1 MSLEISGGLIQMT
14 AHMEVTAEARALIT
28 SGVILAAVFAFL
40 AICAAISRRR
50 EHRRRYVL
58 AFAAFA
64 LLGVGLAAVGA
75 NAPREKVLQCCVSG
89 PISLESV
96 AARYDIRKVDGKLL
110 VLVER

>member
-1 MSLEISGGLIQMT
+1 MTELSGGLIQMT
-14 AHMEVTAEARALIT
+14 AHMEVTAGALRLMIA
-28 SGVILAAVFAFL
+28 GAIVAVLFAFL
-40 AICAAISRRR
+40 AICAAMSRKK
-50 EHRRRYVL
+50 EHKRRYVL

-64 LLGVGLAAVGA
+64 LLGVGMVIAGA

-96 AARYDIRKVDGKLL
+96 ATRYDIRKVDGKLL

>member
-1 MSLEISGGLIQMT
+1 MTELSGGLIQMT
-14 AHMEVTAEARALIT
+14 AHMEVTAGALRLMVAGGIVAML
-28 SGVILAAVFAFL
+28 SALL
-40 AICAAISRRR
+40 AICVMVSRQRDDR
-50 EHRRRYVL
+50 IQYVL
-58 AFAAFA
+58 AFAVFA
-64 LLGVGLAAVGA
+64 LLGVGMMIAGA